1 MEYTVKIDAFDGPL
15 DLLLH
20 LIKKSNIEIFDIKID
35 EITKQYLHYIHTMEN
50 LNLTV
55 ASEYLVMASE
65 LIEIKSRSL
74 LPMKQEEEEEEDPRE
89 ALIERLVNYSRYK
102 EVTSAFKE
110 LEVERKCVYTKEPSL
125 LEEYIE
131 TDTIEEGITLDDLL
145 TAFQKFLEK
154 KELEKPLQTK
164 ITKKEYS
171 VEERNIEIRN
181 LLHSKKTITFS
192 DLFTFYTKE
201 YVVVTFLSVLDL
213 TKKGY
218 IDIEQT
224 DNFDAIHLIEKGDI
238 HE

>member
-20 LIKKSNIEIFDIKID
+20 LLKKSNIEIFDIQID
-35 EITKQYLHYIHTMEN
+35 EITKQYLAYIHTMEH

-65 LIEIKSRSL
+65 LIEMKSKSL
-74 LPMKQEEEEEEDPRE
+74 LPVKQEEEEEEDPRE
-89 ALIERLVNYSRYK
+89 ALIERLTNYSRYK
-102 EVTSAFKE
+102 EVTSAFKD

-131 TDTIEEGITLDDLL
+131 TDAIEAGITLEDLL
-145 TAFQKFLEK
+145 SAFQKLLEK

-164 ITKKEYS
+164 VTQKEYS
-171 VEERNIEIRN
+171 VEERNTEIRH
-181 LLHSKKTITFS
+181 LLHTKKRLSFGELFS
-192 DLFTFYTKE
+192 FYTRE
-201 YVVVTFLSVLDL
+201 YVVVTFLSILDL

-218 IDIEQT
+218 IDMEQT
-224 DNFDAIHLIEKGDI
+224 NNFDEIYLIEKEEL